1 MCAVRR
7 LPVVVLGVPATGPES
22 RFSLLSRILSLGSRG
37 LVWRWWPA
45 RIVKHILDQSNAN
58 RP

>member
-7 LPVVVLGVPATGPES
+7 LLVAVLGVPAAGPES
-22 RFSLLSRILSLGSRG
+22 RFRELSRILSLGSRG
-37 LVWRWWPA
+37 LVWRWGPA
-45 RIVKHILDQSNAN
+45 RVVKHIHDQSNAN